1 MPAKNQGVTLDELSK
16 GKLPEHLLQSIGELK
31 LTTREL
37 EDWAESQQPFY
48 LGVKDGCLVFHLKF
62 RVKLKKFVASISGLV
77 AGILALVELSIK
89 ALPIVKSLLK
99 PP

>member
-1 MPAKNQGVTLDELSK
+1 MNGNHFTMMPSQRAFSIIGEEYAAKNQGVTLDELSK

-48 LGVKDGCLVFHLKF
+48 LGVKMV
-62 RVKLKKFVASISGLV
+62 V
-77 AGILALVELSIK
+77 
-89 ALPIVKSLLK
+89 
-99 PP
+99 